1 MQELHDPED
10 EPVCPSIFDFGFEK
24 EATSVEEY
32 RELIWS
38 EFEFFKR
45 KHATAER
52 GAGAS
57 AAGQAGTKQQ

>member
-1 MQELHDPED
+1 MIPTE
-10 EPVCPSIFDFGFEK
+10 
-24 EATSVEEY
+24 TEE
-32 RELIWS
+32 RIVGKKKTIRKKMLV
-38 EFEFFKR
+38 FEFFKR